1 MAEVMEL
8 YQTAIYLPMWLD
20 LACSATCKK
29 KKKKCIRQG
38 RRALCVLQD
47 GKAEENWLV
56 LAGPGPPLS
65 KRWGSVRH

>member
-29 KKKKCIRQG
+29 KKKCIRQG

-47 GKAEENWLV
+47 GKAEEN
-56 LAGPGPPLS
+56 
-65 KRWGSVRH
+65 